1 MRISST
7 LESQYLLG
15 SYERSNED
23 ELLKFRLQKKGGQEM
38 RADLWVREK
47 KINDEIIE
55 LIVFREAC
63 HTS

>member
-1 MRISST
+1 MWST
-7 LESQYLLG
+7 PESQYLLG

-23 ELLKFRLQKKGGQEM
+23 ELLFKFRFQKKGGQEM
-38 RADLWVREK
+38 SADLWVREK

-55 LIVFREAC
+55 SIVFREAC